1 MVDRANEENNGA
13 HIRLSDI
20 AAALGISKAT
30 VSLAINNNPKVSEK
44 TRQKVLKKIKE
55 L

>member
-1 MVDRANEENNGA
+1 MVGKGNDENNRGN
-13 HIRLSDI
+13 IRLSDI

-44 TRQKVLKKIKE
+44 TR
-55 L
+55 